1 MIHSRFI
8 TFEGGEGSGKS
19 TQIKLLSKKLSDY
32 GNVVVTREPGGTQ
45 ESEKIRKLLVRGH
58 KDRWDPIVETLLL
71 FAARKEHVSNIII
84 PSLKKGNWVLCDRF
98 NDSTTVY
105 QGLGKNVNLQLINYL
120 EKATTQ
126 NLKPFRTFYLDIDPK
141 IGLSRSNRNNNK
153 ELRYESMSLR
163 YHNKVRRSY
172 LNLAKKYKNRI
183 KVINA
188 NKSIQEIE
196 HNIWNEIQK
205 LL

>member
-19 TQIKLLSKKLSDY
+19 TQIKLLSKKLSAYVD
-32 GNVVVTREPGGTQ
+32 VVVTREPGGTQ
-45 ESEKIRKLLVRGH
+45 EAEKIRKLLVRGH

-105 QGLGKNVNLQLINYL
+105 QGLGKNVNLQLIKYL

-126 NLKPFRTFYLDIDPK
+126 NLKPLRTFYLDIDPK

-163 YHNKVRRSY
+163 YHNKVRR
-172 LNLAKKYKNRI
+172 
-183 KVINA
+183 
-188 NKSIQEIE
+188 
-196 HNIWNEIQK
+196 
-205 LL
+205 